1 MNLSLEVLG
10 RNVPCSSGRLFFPPP
25 RAEGNC
31 RGGGCVCKWVLLVIH
46 EVLPR
51 DAFMV
56 LPSVAAWHLPG
67 GYHVVQLLGAPSSGF
82 SVKDAPAVFL
92 RSFLTSE

>member
-1 MNLSLEVLG
+1 M
-10 RNVPCSSGRLFFPPP
+10 FPAVQADSFSHLQGL
-25 RAEGNC
+25 RGTV
-31 RGGGCVCKWVLLVIH
+31 GGGGVCKWVL
-46 EVLPR
+46 LPR

-82 SVKDAPAVFL
+82 SVKDVPAVFL

>member
-1 MNLSLEVLG
+1 M
-10 RNVPCSSGRLFFPPP
+10 FP
-25 RAEGNC
+25 AVQADSFSHLQGL
-31 RGGGCVCKWVLLVIH
+31 RGTVGGVCVCKWVLLVIH

>member
-31 RGGGCVCKWVLLVIH
+31 RGGGVCKWVL
-46 EVLPR
+46 LPR

-82 SVKDAPAVFL
+82 SVKDVPAVFL